1 MVIIIMMTMISDGV
15 WLSKQESCLRRC
27 FTVAVFYGTGTQW
40 VLVLSMA
47 LYGSETPSTVLS
59 RLRDPP
65 LYGNES
71 WCCFNANL
79 NLNPSLLL
87 TVEDN
92 HLFRLAVGMKM
103 MVMMMMVIVTLV
115 MIIFIRK
122 PVSWGD
128 ARGTP
133 TSSFWRTT
141 TTTTT
146 RTTATAT
153 TTTTTTT
160 APRQCY
166 NVAKGEDTNTSC
178 QNTDQGKVVSI
189 ECLKTNWISKS
200 TTRQKIK

>member
-1 MVIIIMMTMISDGV
+1 
-15 WLSKQESCLRRC
+15 
-27 FTVAVFYGTGTQW
+27 
-40 VLVLSMA
+40 
-47 LYGSETPSTVLS
+47 
-59 RLRDPP
+59 
-65 LYGNES
+65 
-71 WCCFNANL
+71 
-79 NLNPSLLL
+79 
-87 TVEDN
+87 
-92 HLFRLAVGMKM
+92 MKM
-103 MVMMMMVIVTLV
+103 MVMMMMMMMVIVTLV

-133 TSSFWRTT
+133 TSPFWRTT

-146 RTTATAT
+146 TTTTAAT

-189 ECLKTNWISKS
+189 EYLKTN
-200 TTRQKIK
+200 